1 MFFTTLVGTIVGLR
15 ACDRSSVDLIRAL
28 GGGRMA
34 VLRRVRVR
42 AALPD
47 YFAALKIS
55 APAAVL
61 GAIIGEFIGG
71 SENGLGVALIAARA
85 NADSARVWGVALVAT
100 AVAGLGYALI
110 AFVGRLLTP
119 WARSPF
125 RQGCGVVSALI
136 DLTDRRHPPSRQ
148 EAARRASTSDRPV
161 PAGRSRRRLGMGRAP
176 LRSGPSCSSP
186 RCCSGCGS
194 GSSRC
199 STSTATS
206 GRRPARCGTGSPTPW
221 PAQERRD
228 ELWEAT
234 RETLVESGLGFLT
247 GLAAAV
253 VVAVGF
259 VLSRPFERA
268 VMPIALALRSVPIVA
283 MVPLLAYIF
292 GRELVGSLVIVSIIV
307 WFPALVLVSSGL
319 RSVRP
324 EALDLLRAYD
334 AGPLTQL
341 VKVRLPSAI
350 PSLVA
355 SAKVCAPLAILGS
368 LLNGWLSTGTGLGAL
383 MSLSTIT
390 AEFAKLWAAVVIVTV
405 VSVLFA
411 AVVTALEQ
419 VALARWAPD
428 RVTR

>member
-1 MFFTTLVGTIVGLR
+1 M
-15 ACDRSSVDLIRAL
+15 
-28 GGGRMA
+28 
-34 VLRRVRVR
+34 
-42 AALPD
+42 
-47 YFAALKIS
+47 
-55 APAAVL
+55 
-61 GAIIGEFIGG
+61 GAIVTGEREF
-71 SENGLGVALIAARA
+71 GV
-85 NADSARVWGVALVAT
+85 T
-100 AVAGLGYALI
+100 AI
-110 AFVGRLLTP
+110 
-119 WARSPF
+119 
-125 RQGCGVVSALI
+125 I
-136 DLTDRRHPPSRQ
+136 DLTDPDTPITAGGG
-148 EAARRASTSDRPV
+148 EAGIDLRPRSSGGSV
-161 PAGRSRRRLGMGRAP
+161 AGRLAWGV
-176 LRSGPSCSSP
+176 LRSLGTFVLVGALLLGLWVGFLEVFDVNSYVGKTPSQVWDWVTDP
-186 RCCSGCGS
+186 VSG
-194 GSSRC
+194 
-199 STSTATS
+199 
-206 GRRPARCGTGSPTPW
+206 
-221 PAQERRD
+221 QERRD

-247 GLAAAV
+247 GLTAAV

-259 VLSRPFERA
+259 VLSRSLERA

-292 GRELVGSLVIVSIIV
+292 GRDLLGSLVIVSIIV

-428 RVTR
+428 RLAR

>member
-1 MFFTTLVGTIVGLR
+1 MGAVGPTEQGMTAV
-15 ACDRSSVDLIRAL
+15 VDLTQ
-28 GGGRMA
+28 
-34 VLRRVRVR
+34 
-42 AALPD
+42 PD
-47 YFAALKIS
+47 P
-55 APAAVL
+55 APAAPTTAPGDAGGRSG
-61 GAIIGEFIGG
+61 GAIARR
-71 SENGLGVALIAARA
+71 VA
-85 NADSARVWGVALVAT
+85 WGVVRSLGTFVLVTALLLSLWIGFLEVFDVNSYVGKT
-100 AVAGLGYALI
+100 PTQVWDWVTDPVAGA
-110 AFVGRLLTP
+110 
-119 WARSPF
+119 
-125 RQGCGVVSALI
+125 
-136 DLTDRRHPPSRQ
+136 
-148 EAARRASTSDRPV
+148 
-161 PAGRSRRRLGMGRAP
+161 
-176 LRSGPSCSSP
+176 
-186 RCCSGCGS
+186 
-194 GSSRC
+194 
-199 STSTATS
+199 
-206 GRRPARCGTGSPTPW
+206 
-221 PAQERRD
+221 ERRD

-234 RETLVESGLGFLT
+234 KETLVESGLGFVT

-253 VVAVGF
+253 VAAVAF
-259 VLSRPFERA
+259 VLSRPLERA

-307 WFPALVLVSSGL
+307 WFPALVLVANGL

-334 AGPLTQL
+334 AGPFAQL

-411 AVVTALEQ
+411 AVVSALEQ
-419 VALARWAPD
+419 VTLARWAPE
-428 RVTR
+428 RLAR

>member
-1 MFFTTLVGTIVGLR
+1 M
-15 ACDRSSVDLIRAL
+15 S
-28 GGGRMA
+28 A
-34 VLRRVRVR
+34 V
-42 AALPD
+42 
-47 YFAALKIS
+47 
-55 APAAVL
+55 
-61 GAIIGEFIGG
+61 
-71 SENGLGVALIAARA
+71 
-85 NADSARVWGVALVAT
+85 
-100 AVAGLGYALI
+100 
-110 AFVGRLLTP
+110 
-119 WARSPF
+119 
-125 RQGCGVVSALI
+125 I
-136 DLTDRRHPPSRQ
+136 DLTEPGPAPTSAGDASAGPRGPGRTGGSFGRRV
-148 EAARRASTSDRPV
+148 AWGV
-161 PAGRSRRRLGMGRAP
+161 
-176 LRSGPSCSSP
+176 LRSLGTFVLVGALLLGLWVGFLEVFDVNSYVGKTPSQVWDWVTDP
-186 RCCSGCGS
+186 VDG
-194 GSSRC
+194 
-199 STSTATS
+199 A
-206 GRRPARCGTGSPTPW
+206 
-221 PAQERRD
+221 ERRD

-234 RETLVESGLGFLT
+234 KETLVEAGLGFLT
-247 GLAAAV
+247 GLTAAV
-253 VVAVGF
+253 VVAVAF
-259 VLSRPFERA
+259 VLSRSLERA

-307 WFPALVLVSSGL
+307 WFPALVLVSNGL

-390 AEFAKLWAAVVIVTV
+390 AEFSKLWAAVVIVTV

-419 VALARWAPD
+419 VTLARWAPE
-428 RVTR
+428 RATR

>member
-1 MFFTTLVGTIVGLR
+1 MSAVIDLAEPGPAPTSAAGAATGAQGPVRTGGSFGRRVAWGVLRSLGTFVLVGALLLGLWVGFLEVF
-15 ACDRSSVDLIRAL
+15 DVNSYV
-28 GGGRMA
+28 GKT
-34 VLRRVRVR
+34 
-42 AALPD
+42 PTQ
-47 YFAALKIS
+47 
-55 APAAVL
+55 
-61 GAIIGEFIGG
+61 
-71 SENGLGVALIAARA
+71 
-85 NADSARVWGVALVAT
+85 VWDWVT
-100 AVAGLGYALI
+100 DPVAGA
-110 AFVGRLLTP
+110 
-119 WARSPF
+119 
-125 RQGCGVVSALI
+125 
-136 DLTDRRHPPSRQ
+136 
-148 EAARRASTSDRPV
+148 
-161 PAGRSRRRLGMGRAP
+161 
-176 LRSGPSCSSP
+176 
-186 RCCSGCGS
+186 
-194 GSSRC
+194 
-199 STSTATS
+199 
-206 GRRPARCGTGSPTPW
+206 
-221 PAQERRD
+221 ERRD

-234 RETLVESGLGFLT
+234 KETLVEAGLGFLT
-247 GLAAAV
+247 GLTAAV
-253 VVAVGF
+253 VVAVAF
-259 VLSRPFERA
+259 VLSRSLERA

-307 WFPALVLVSSGL
+307 WFPALVLVSNGL

-390 AEFAKLWAAVVIVTV
+390 AEFSKLWAAVVIVTV

-419 VALARWAPD
+419 VTLARWAPE
-428 RVTR
+428 RATR

>member
-1 MFFTTLVGTIVGLR
+1 M
-15 ACDRSSVDLIRAL
+15 
-28 GGGRMA
+28 
-34 VLRRVRVR
+34 
-42 AALPD
+42 
-47 YFAALKIS
+47 
-55 APAAVL
+55 
-61 GAIIGEFIGG
+61 
-71 SENGLGVALIAARA
+71 
-85 NADSARVWGVALVAT
+85 T
-100 AVAGLGYALI
+100 AV
-110 AFVGRLLTP
+110 
-119 WARSPF
+119 
-125 RQGCGVVSALI
+125 I
-136 DLTDRRHPPSRQ
+136 DLT
-148 EAARRASTSDRPV
+148 AADPGPGRG
-161 PAGRSRRRLGMGRAP
+161 PAAAP
-176 LRSGPSCSSP
+176 TGGPGRSGPSL
-186 RCCSGCGS
+186 
-194 GSSRC
+194 
-199 STSTATS
+199 A
-206 GRRPARCGTGSPTPW
+206 GRLAWGVLRSLGTFVLVAALLLGLWVGFLEVFDVNSYVGKTPSQVW
-221 PAQERRD
+221 DWVTDPVAGAARRD

-234 RETLVESGLGFLT
+234 EETLVESGLGFVT

-253 VVAVGF
+253 VVAVAF
-259 VLSRPFERA
+259 VLSRTLERA

-307 WFPALVLVSSGL
+307 WFPALVLVANGL

-334 AGPLTQL
+334 AGPVAQL

-419 VALARWAPD
+419 VALARWAPE
-428 RVTR
+428 RLAR